1 MKQTE
6 YNLACHQLSFT
17 YPGQQKP
24 VLQDLSFSVEM
35 GQFVVLCGASGS
47 GKTTLLRQMKPS
59 LAPSGKKSGAITLGG
74 VPVEQLS
81 PRDQAQ
87 RIGFVLQEPEQ
98 QVVTD
103 RVWHELAFGL
113 ESLGLTR
120 EQMQLQVAEM
130 VSFFGMED
138 WFHAE
143 VSHLSGGQKQLLNVA
158 SVLVMQPEVLVLDE
172 PTSQLDPVAAA
183 NFFDLLVRINRQLG
197 ITILLTEHRLEEV
210 LPLCDRVL
218 VLEEGRLLADGTAS
232 EVGQQLKT
240 MHHPLFSAMP
250 AAMRLYDAV
259 PNDLPCPV
267 SVREGRQWLS
277 AFAKTHPLTAYV
289 CPQEAP
295 KGDVVLEM
303 DRVFFRYEKE
313 GKDIVKDLSL
323 QVRRGSLYALL
334 GGNGAGKTT
343 ILSLLSA
350 LEEPQRGTVYLE
362 GKRLSPAA
370 LGDVIGLLPQQPQSL
385 FVKQTVEEDLLEVL
399 EEKKLKKEEKL
410 RQVEEVASL
419 CQVGHLMASHPYDLS
434 GGEAQ
439 RVAFAK
445 VLLLRP
451 SILLLDEPTKGLDAP
466 LKETF
471 GTLVKQ
477 LTQGGTTIFMVS
489 HDVEFCAS
497 FADWCALLFD
507 GAVVS
512 AATPGDFFSGNRFYT
527 TAVNRI
533 ARDWLPKAIT
543 VEEAAASC
551 GAVQQKRLVK
561 AVEWK
566 KEKTVTPKGNRA
578 VGRKALAILCFLLSL
593 WVGGTIL
600 TGKIPLWMQ
609 RGNGLWGQYGL
620 GVLLL
625 LFLMVAGLL
634 VLGEEMP
641 EGAVQMPKGKRKL
654 PRRTVAAVWVLL
666 LLIPATLFFGSAYLG
681 NRNYY
686 FVSLLVLLETMAPF
700 VLIYEGRKPTAR
712 EVVLLAVLCA
722 MAVAGRLLFFFLPQF
737 KPAAALAILSGVAF
751 GGETGFLVGSVS
763 MLLSNFY
770 FGQSPMTPFQMV
782 GMGMVGFFAGLL
794 FQKGWLR
801 RSRAALCVYG
811 FLAVLVCYGGLLNPA
826 VLFVTGQPVT
836 KGSLALVYLS
846 GLPMDL
852 VHGASTVF
860 FLAVGAKPMLEK
872 LDRIKEKYGF
882 FENNDK

>member
-6 YNLACHQLSFT
+6 SNLTCKELSFT
-17 YPGQQKP
+17 YPGQKKP
-24 VLQDLSFSVEM
+24 VLQDLSFSVDM

-47 GKTTLLRQMKPS
+47 GKTTLLRQLKPA
-59 LAPSGKKSGAITLGG
+59 LTPAGKKSGTITLGG
-74 VPVEQLS
+74 LSLEELS
-81 PRDQAQ
+81 PKEQAQ
-87 RIGFVLQEPEQ
+87 RIGFVLQAPEQ

-113 ESLGLTR
+113 ESLGLSR
-120 EQMQLQVAEM
+120 EQIRLRVAEM

-138 WFHAE
+138 WFYEE

-158 SVLVMQPEVLVLDE
+158 SVLVMQPDVLVLDE

-232 EVGQQLKT
+232 EVGQALKA

-259 PNDLPCPV
+259 PNTLPCPV
-267 SVREGRQWLS
+267 SVREGRNWLS
-277 AFAKTHPLTAYV
+277 AFAKTHPLTESLR
-289 CPQEAP
+289 QEEAP
-295 KGDVVLEM
+295 KGDVVLKM

-313 GKDIVKDLSL
+313 GKDIVKDLSFE
-323 QVRRGSLYALL
+323 VRRGSLFALL

-343 ILSLLSA
+343 ILSLLSG

-362 GKRLSPAA
+362 GKPLSPSA

-385 FVKQTVEEDLLEVL
+385 FVKQTVEQDLLEVL
-399 EEKKLKKEEKL
+399 EEKGLEKEEKQ
-410 RQVEEVASL
+410 RQVAEVASL
-419 CQVGHLMASHPYDLS
+419 CQVGHLMAAHPYDLS

-471 GTLVKQ
+471 GTILKQ
-477 LTQGGTTIFMVS
+477 LTLGGTTIFMVS

-507 GAVVS
+507 GAVAS
-512 AATPGDFFSGNRFYT
+512 AASPAAFFSGNRFYT
-527 TAVNRI
+527 TSANRI

-543 VEEAAASC
+543 VEEVAASC
-551 GAVQQKRLVK
+551 GAKQTEKIVK

-566 KEKTVTPKGNRA
+566 KAEQPLPKPKTPLWRKG
-578 VGRKALAILCFLLSL
+578 LAGLCFLLSL
-593 WVGGTIL
+593 WMGGAIL
-600 TGKIPLWMQ
+600 SGTIPLWLQ
-609 RGNGLWGQYGL
+609 RGEGLWGQYGP
-620 GVLLL
+620 GVLFL
-625 LFLMVAGLL
+625 LFSMVAGLL
-634 VLGEEMP
+634 VLGEEQAKGP
-641 EGAVQMPKGKRKL
+641 VQVPKNKRKL
-654 PRRTVAAVWVLL
+654 PKRTVATVWVLL

-681 NRNYY
+681 NRKYY
-686 FVSLLVLLETMAPF
+686 FISLLVLLETMAPF
-700 VLIYEGRKPTAR
+700 FLVYEGRKPTPR

-801 RSRAALCVYG
+801 RNRAALCVYG
-811 FLAVLVCYGGLLNPA
+811 FLAVLVFYGGLLNPA

-836 KGSLALVYLS
+836 KGSLAMVYLT

-882 FENNDK
+882 FEKKEE